1 MGRLIVVSNRVATP
15 TETKGS
21 AGGLAVGVFGA
32 LKDTGGVW
40 FGWSGDVVSET
51 VANAGPTLEQDGPVT
66 FATVGLTRK
75 DYDQYYRGF
84 SNATLWPVFHYRNDL
99 ARYERDEYAGYR
111 RVNAWLA
118 HKLMKLIDPDDIVW
132 VHDYHLIPFA
142 EALRSEG
149 VTNRI
154 GFFLHIPFPSPQVLQ
169 TIPPHEELVKSL
181 CCYDLLGFQTRND
194 QQAFHDY
201 IVRSARGAV
210 GEEGEHGDVE
220 AFGRR
225 LRTGVYRIGVFPDEI
240 AEQAKRYE
248 SRQHVL
254 DLKQSLEGRKLIMSV
269 DRLDYSKGL
278 VERFKAFEQLLER
291 SPEWRGN
298 VTLVQ
303 IAPPTRS
310 DVATYRNIREELEGE
325 AGRINGRYSGLDY
338 TPIRYLSQ
346 QYDRWK
352 LMSLFRESQV
362 GFVTPLHDGMNL
374 VAKEYVAA
382 QNPSD
387 PGVLVLSVF
396 AGAAAELSGALL
408 VNPHDALGM
417 CEALQRALSMPL
429 AERQARYETNMEAL
443 RRNDLGVWR
452 DSFLHD
458 LRSVPHPGQMSQPQ
472 R

>member
-15 TETKGS
+15 NETKGS

-51 VANAGPTLEQDGPVT
+51 VANAGPMLDEEGPVT

-118 HKLMKLIDPDDIVW
+118 HKLVKLIKPDDIVW

-142 EALRSEG
+142 EALRNEG
-149 VTNRI
+149 ITNRI

-181 CCYDLLGFQTRND
+181 CCYDLIGFQTRND

-201 IVRSARGAV
+201 IVRCARGTLADR
-210 GEEGEHGDVE
+210 GEHGELE

-225 LRTGVYRIGVFPDEI
+225 LSTGVYRIGVFPDEI
-240 AEQAKRYE
+240 AEQAERYE

-278 VERFKAFEQLLER
+278 VERFHAFEQLLER

-310 DVATYRNIREELEGE
+310 DVASYRVIREELERE

-382 QNPSD
+382 QNPAD

-408 VNPHDALGM
+408 VNPHDAHGM
-417 CEALQRALSMPL
+417 CEALEQALSMPL
-429 AERQARYETNMEAL
+429 AERIARYETNMEAL

-458 LRSVPHPGQMSQPQ
+458 LRGVPQQQS
-472 R
+472 